1 MTHVVTHSRYKKLNQ
16 KNTEHFNN
24 NAARDE
30 RLWGENGLHL
40 KKKAN
45 GCAFV
50 VRFRSPTGKRKDIT
64 LGNYGVMSLEQAK
77 NKALLIASEGLDK
90 KDPLEERRKRKVELA
105 QLESSTVGSFFHGY
119 YTDFQESKKD
129 GQGALLRI
137 KKHFKHWFNKPMC
150 EITPSDVDVW
160 FRSTKKQGARF
171 STIKRNYVAFK
182 ALLNLAVKQNI
193 IKANPIIDKHLNKP
207 FEDNNDE
214 IKEKR
219 RFLQQ
224 EEILGL
230 LKGVELRNTEL
241 MKDAED
247 THWMKPFF
255 MVLLTTGF
263 RSGDVYGLK
272 WNEVDLQFSHSIT
285 KVIEKTSEKHTE
297 ARSFPI
303 SNELEEVLIQWK
315 KQSKGRSRSLVF
327 PSPSKLN
334 EGGRMSTEAFA
345 LHWGRIKELGGVDS
359 KLHIYALRHNFAS
372 WLVMNGVDLFT
383 VSKLMAHSKIST
395 TIDNYAHLAPNK
407 ASECTQALVSGFMGK
422 PQKKDNETYLKVL

>member
-1 MTHVVTHSRYKKLNQ
+1 MVTHSRDKKLNQ

-24 NAARDE
+24 NAIRDE

-40 KKKAN
+40 KKKAK

-64 LGNYGVMSLEQAK
+64 LGKYGVMSLEQAK
-77 NKALLIASEGLDK
+77 NKALLIASEGIDK
-90 KDPLEERRKRKVELA
+90 KDPLEERRKLKVELA
-105 QLESSTVGSFFHGY
+105 RLESSTVGSFFFGY

-129 GQGALLRI
+129 GQGSLLRI
-137 KKHFKHWFNKPMC
+137 KKHFNHWFNKPMC
-150 EITPSDVDVW
+150 EITPNDVDIW
-160 FRSTKKQGARF
+160 FRSAKKQGARF

-207 FEDNNDE
+207 FEEDNDD

-219 RFLQQ
+219 RFLHQ
-224 EEILGL
+224 EEIQGL
-230 LKGVELRNTEL
+230 LKGVELREAEL
-241 MKDAED
+241 MNESED
-247 THWMKPFF
+247 IHWMRPFL

-263 RSGDVYGLK
+263 RSGDVYGLR

-285 KVIEKTSEKHTE
+285 KVIEKTSEKYTKS
-297 ARSFPI
+297 RSFPI

-315 KQSKGRSRSLVF
+315 KQSKGKGRGLVF

-345 LHWGRIKELGGVDS
+345 LHWKRIKELGGVDS

-407 ASECTQALVSGFMGK
+407 ASECTQALVSGFIGK
-422 PQKKDNETYLKVL
+422 SQKNDSETHLKAL

>member
-1 MTHVVTHSRYKKLNQ
+1 MVTHSRDKKLTQ
-16 KNTEHFNN
+16 RNTDLFNN
-24 NAARDE
+24 TAAHDE

-40 KKKAN
+40 KKKAK

-64 LGNYGVMSLEQAK
+64 LGKYGVMSLEQAK
-77 NKALLIASEGLDK
+77 NKALLIASEGIDR
-90 KDPLEERRKRKVELA
+90 KDPLEERRKRKLELTR
-105 QLESSTVGSFFHGY
+105 LESSTVGSFYYGY

-129 GQGALLRI
+129 GQGSLLRI
-137 KKHFKHWFNKPMC
+137 KKHFNHWFTKPMS
-150 EITPSDVDVW
+150 EVTANDIDIW
-160 FRSTKKQGARF
+160 FRKAKQQGAKF
-171 STIKRNYVAFK
+171 SSIKRNYAAFK

-193 IKANPIIDKHLNKP
+193 IKVNPIVDKHLNKP
-207 FEDNNDE
+207 FEENNDD

-219 RFLQQ
+219 RLLHQ
-224 EEILGL
+224 EEIQGL
-230 LKGVELRNTEL
+230 LKGVELREAEL
-241 MKDAED
+241 MHESDD
-247 THWMKPFF
+247 IHWMRPFL

-263 RSGDVYGLK
+263 RSGDVYGLR

-285 KVIEKTSEKHTE
+285 KVIEKTSEKHTK

-303 SNELEEVLIQWK
+303 SNELEEVLMQWK
-315 KQSKGRSRSLVF
+315 KQSKGKGRSLVF

-345 LHWGRIKELGGVDS
+345 VHWTRIKELGGVDS
-359 KLHIYALRHNFAS
+359 RLHIYALRHNFAS

-407 ASECTQALVSGFMGK
+407 ASECTQILVSGFMGK
-422 PQKKDNETYLKVL
+422 QQETDDETYLNA

>member
-1 MTHVVTHSRYKKLNQ
+1 MVTHSRDKKLTQ
-16 KNTEHFNN
+16 KNTEHFYN
-24 NAARDE
+24 NASRDE

-40 KKKAN
+40 KKKAK

-64 LGNYGVMSLEQAK
+64 LGKYGVMSLEQAK
-77 NKALLIASEGLDK
+77 NKALLIASEGIDK
-90 KDPLEERRKRKVELA
+90 KDPLEERRKRRVELA
-105 QLESSTVGSFFHGY
+105 RIESSTVESFFHGY
-119 YTDFQESKKD
+119 YTDYQESKKD
-129 GQGALLRI
+129 GQGSLLRI
-137 KKHFKHWFNKPMC
+137 KKHFYYWFNKPMS

-160 FRSTKKQGARF
+160 FRRAKKQGTRF

-182 ALLNLAVKQNI
+182 ALLNLAVKENI

-207 FEDNNDE
+207 FEENNDE

-230 LKGVELRNTEL
+230 LKGVELRNSEL
-241 MKDAED
+241 MKDAEVI
-247 THWMKPFF
+247 HWMKPFF

-303 SNELEEVLIQWK
+303 SNELENVLTQWK
-315 KQSKGRSRSLVF
+315 KQSKGKGRGLVF

-345 LHWGRIKELGGVDS
+345 LHWKRIKELGGVDS

-422 PQKKDNETYLKVL
+422 QQETGDEAYLNAL